1 MVDKRNT
8 VNLFCK
14 TVNVQEFFYMASIY
28 GSNIKET
35 LNGTINDDYIFGFDG
50 DDILNG
56 GDGNDYLDG
65 GNGND
70 SLDGG
75 NGNDSLDGGNGNDLL
90 KGGKG
95 VDTLNGGG
103 GFDTADYSQFNF
115 SITLKPEGFLTKG
128 VYNTDKLVGIEKII
142 ADSRVANNTIDA
154 STAVGASITVNL
166 QTQSLAVNGVPGV
179 GPFTIVNFDDVK
191 GTNLNDTI
199 TGDSQSNLLFG
210 GLGND
215 FLFGGGLNGA
225 SGNDYLD
232 GGDGNDYLDGGDGN
246 DTLVGGLGND
256 FLLGGL
262 GNDILSG
269 GGLNGGASGND
280 YLDGGDGNDFLVSGL
295 GNDSLIGGL
304 GNDTLFGG
312 LGNDTL
318 IGGNGADRF
327 VFNSLSEGI
336 DIITDF
342 NSVQGDKI
350 QVSKVGFGAFS
361 LNQFTYNSITGG
373 LFFQNNQSAAVQF
386 ATVQNPINFAISS
399 SIVLV

>member
-1 MVDKRNT
+1 
-8 VNLFCK
+8 
-14 TVNVQEFFYMASIY
+14 
-28 GSNIKET
+28 
-35 LNGTINDDYIFGFDG
+35 
-50 DDILNG
+50 
-56 GDGNDYLDG
+56 
-65 GNGND
+65 
-70 SLDGG
+70 
-75 NGNDSLDGGNGNDLL
+75 
-90 KGGKG
+90 
-95 VDTLNGGG
+95 
-103 GFDTADYSQFNF
+103 
-115 SITLKPEGFLTKG
+115 
-128 VYNTDKLVGIEKII
+128 LVGIEKII
-142 ADSRVANNTIDA
+142 ANSSVANNTIDA

-166 QTQSLAVNGVPGV
+166 QTQSLAVNGIPGV
-179 GPFTIVNFDDVK
+179 GPFTIVNFDDVQ

-199 TGDSQSNLLFG
+199 TGDSQNNLLFG

-215 FLFGGGLNGA
+215 TLIGGL
-225 SGNDYLD
+225 GNDYLD
-232 GGDGNDYLDGGDGN
+232 GGDGNDSLD
-246 DTLVGGLGND
+246 GGLGND
-256 FLLGGL
+256 T
-262 GNDILSG
+262 
-269 GGLNGGASGND
+269 
-280 YLDGGDGNDFLVSGL
+280 
-295 GNDSLIGGL
+295 LIGGL

>member
-8 VNLFCK
+8 VNLLCK

-56 GDGNDYLDG
+56 GDGNDY
-65 GNGND
+65 
-70 SLDGG
+70 LDGG

-215 FLFGGGLNGA
+215 VLFGGGLNGA

-262 GNDILSG
+262 GNDYLDG

-295 GNDSLIGGL
+295 GNDTLVGGL
-304 GNDTLFGG
+304 GNDSLYGG
-312 LGNDTL
+312 S
-318 IGGNGADRF
+318 GADIF
-327 VFNSLSEGI
+327 VFNSRSEGI
-336 DIITDF
+336 DIIQDF
-342 NSVQGDKI
+342 NSVQRDKI